1 MTYAAELMNRA
12 RKRAAYR
19 RTVRELGALDRNTR
33 LDLDIYE
40 GDIPR
45 IAQKAVYGAW
55 IGAFQRPAGCLVSR
69 PCVDAWP

>member
-1 MTYAAELMNRA
+1 MTYAVELMNRA

-45 IAQKAVYGAW
+45 IAQKAVYGA
-55 IGAFQRPAGCLVSR
+55 
-69 PCVDAWP
+69 